1 MALTIVAQILAI
13 LTCLGHQKF
22 HVPLWN
28 LRTYIFRYKYEGKEM
43 KNNWSIQMIKKTN
56 KQTNKQTKNIL
67 YLK

>member
-28 LRTYIFRYKYEGKEM
+28 LRTDIFHYKYERKEM
-43 KNNWSIQMIKKTN
+43 KNN
-56 KQTNKQTKNIL
+56 
-67 YLK
+67 